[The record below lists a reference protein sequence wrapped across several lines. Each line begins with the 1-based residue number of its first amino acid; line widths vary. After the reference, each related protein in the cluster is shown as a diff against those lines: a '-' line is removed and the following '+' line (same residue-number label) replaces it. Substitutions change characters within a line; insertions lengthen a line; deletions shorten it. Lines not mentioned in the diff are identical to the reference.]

1 MDMNELLEPFA
12 RMLEA
17 VATPAAVRAIEDG
30 GPARAMWGEFVASG
44 FLDALVP
51 EEAGGA
57 GLSLADVAPLWQ
69 ALGRHA
75 VPVPVADTMVARALL
90 AAAGQA
96 APEGSIALA
105 TALAGGGTIV
115 QFGRVAD
122 YVLIDRGDRLVLAG
136 TSAAE
141 IEPTGVHGDIAARLH
156 WGPTPTGP
164 ELPRPENGLRP
175 LAALVRA
182 ALIAG
187 ASARLLEMTVG
198 YANDRVQF
206 GKPIGRQQ
214 ALQQNLAV
222 MAEEVIA
229 ARIAVELASSGGL
242 PLALVR
248 AATAKSVTSTAAARI
263 ANTAHAVHGAI
274 GISEEHDLQLF
285 SRRLHAWRL
294 AEGSEGYW
302 NRVLGEARL
311 ASPAGTVDWVRETIF
326 V

>member
-17 VATPAAVRAIEDG
+17 VATPAAVRAIEEG
-30 GPARAMWGEFVASG
+30 GPAAAIWDEFVASG

-75 VPVPVADTMVARALL
+75 VPVPVADTMVARYLL
-90 AAAGQA
+90 AAAGEA
-96 APEGSIALA
+96 APEGPIALA
-105 TALAGGGTIV
+105 SAVSGGELVV
-115 QFGRVAD
+115 QFGRVAEH
-122 YVLIDRGDRLVLAG
+122 VLIDLGDRLVLAA
-136 TSAAE
+136 TASASV
-141 IEPTGVHGDIAARLH
+141 EPTGVRGDIAARLR
-156 WGPTPTGP
+156 WAGGPQGVTVPC
-164 ELPRPENGLRP
+164 PENGLRP
-175 LAALVRA
+175 LTALVRA

-187 ASARLLEMTVG
+187 ASARLLEMTVA

-222 MAEEVIA
+222 MAEDVIA
-229 ARIAVELASSGGL
+229 ARIAVELAASGGL

-248 AATAKSVTSTAAARI
+248 AATAKSVTSAAAARI

-285 SRRLHAWRL
+285 SRRLHGWRL
-294 AEGSEGYW
+294 ADGSEGYW

-311 ASPAGTVDWVRETIF
+311 ASPAGTVDWVREVVF
-326 V
+326 A